1 MKLCQRRN
9 LCCLS
14 FFHLQRSEAESDWAS
29 SRFGETEWRWK
40 HTGIWYPGIL
50 VSSDKFIDRDY
61 AKSVRR
67 YLSMTKVFQI
77 LEEEKQEAINLAEKK
92 GANAMIEKF
101 IKAGA
106 DTLMIMQ
113 ATGLTKE
120 EIEEI
125 KKNMLTTK

>member
-1 MKLCQRRN
+1 MLLIILPLAKKGKEVKQKVIEQVVDLAKQIEDEN
-9 LCCLS
+9 TQV
-14 FFHLQRSEAESDWAS
+14 FVI
-29 SRFGETEWRWK
+29 T
-40 HTGIWYPGIL
+40 GIL

-125 KKNMLTTK
+125 KKNMMITK

>member
-1 MKLCQRRN
+1 
-9 LCCLS
+9 
-14 FFHLQRSEAESDWAS
+14 
-29 SRFGETEWRWK
+29 
-40 HTGIWYPGIL
+40 
-50 VSSDKFIDRDY
+50 
-61 AKSVRR
+61 
-67 YLSMTKVFQI
+67 MTKVFQS
-77 LEEEKQEAINLAEKK
+77 LEEEKQEAINSLLRKK
-92 GANAMIEKF
+92 GANNMIENF

>member
-1 MKLCQRRN
+1 
-9 LCCLS
+9 
-14 FFHLQRSEAESDWAS
+14 
-29 SRFGETEWRWK
+29 
-40 HTGIWYPGIL
+40 
-50 VSSDKFIDRDY
+50 
-61 AKSVRR
+61 
-67 YLSMTKVFQI
+67 MTKVFQS

-92 GANAMIEKF
+92 GANNMIENF

-125 KKNMLTTK
+125 RNSMLTTK

>member
-1 MKLCQRRN
+1 
-9 LCCLS
+9 
-14 FFHLQRSEAESDWAS
+14 
-29 SRFGETEWRWK
+29 
-40 HTGIWYPGIL
+40 
-50 VSSDKFIDRDY
+50 
-61 AKSVRR
+61 
-67 YLSMTKVFQI
+67 MTKVFQS

-92 GANAMIEKF
+92 GANNMIENF
-101 IKAGA
+101 IKAGV

>member
-1 MKLCQRRN
+1 
-9 LCCLS
+9 
-14 FFHLQRSEAESDWAS
+14 
-29 SRFGETEWRWK
+29 
-40 HTGIWYPGIL
+40 
-50 VSSDKFIDRDY
+50 
-61 AKSVRR
+61 
-67 YLSMTKVFQI
+67 MTNVFQS

-92 GANAMIEKF
+92 GANNMIENF

>member
-1 MKLCQRRN
+1 MLLIILPLAKKGK
-9 LCCLS
+9 
-14 FFHLQRSEAESDWAS
+14 EAKQKMIEQVVDLAKQIEDENTQA
-29 SRFGETEWRWK
+29 FVIT
-40 HTGIWYPGIL
+40 GIL

-125 KKNMLTTK
+125 KKNMMITK

>member
-1 MKLCQRRN
+1 
-9 LCCLS
+9 
-14 FFHLQRSEAESDWAS
+14 
-29 SRFGETEWRWK
+29 
-40 HTGIWYPGIL
+40 
-50 VSSDKFIDRDY
+50 
-61 AKSVRR
+61 
-67 YLSMTKVFQI
+67 MTKVFQI

-92 GANAMIEKF
+92 GANNMIENF

-106 DTLMIMQ
+106 DSLMIMQ